1 VIETWL
7 DFSMCG
13 PTCRPWAQLGG
24 RAQPRSEWR
33 ASALCLLRHSPGW
46 LLALVALRG
55 SALAWLGLQV
65 W

>member
-1 VIETWL
+1 
-7 DFSMCG
+7 MCG